1 MTAPDSATFPSMPPA
16 PRRRARR
23 SLVLIGTLL
32 LVVAAGAILLPPWI
46 FHIGGRSTPGMSW
59 DGVGTVSATDGGR
72 YVLST
77 HLIGGPLGVTKSG
90 RMSCSGRGCDTLHGT
105 AQLCTRSGQTYTFQL
120 RGGVKAWWSTDG
132 AATSVDLTSGTTK
145 LPSGWVVAFHGS
157 WHGPQLVLSSPDN
170 SFTELFTPAGA
181 IRTTTSTADAGGAQV
196 TLHHGSATEF
206 TQACRTLVS
215 GRA

>member
-1 MTAPDSATFPSMPPA
+1 MTAPDSATFPSLPPA
-16 PRRRARR
+16 PRRGARR
-23 SLVLIGTLL
+23 SLVLIGALL
-32 LVVAAGAILLPPWI
+32 LVLAGGAILLPPWI

-105 AQLCTRSGQTYTFQL
+105 AQLCTKSGKTYTFQL

-181 IRTTTSTADAGGAQV
+181 IRTTTSSADAGGATV
-196 TLHHGSATEF
+196 TLSHGSAAEF
-206 TQACRTLVS
+206 RQACQALAS

>member
-1 MTAPDSATFPSMPPA
+1 MTAPDSPMFPSMPPA
-16 PRRRARR
+16 PRRGARR
-23 SLVLIGTLL
+23 SLVLAGLLVL
-32 LVVAAGAILLPPWI
+32 LVVAAAILLPPWI

-59 DGVGTVSATDGGR
+59 DGVGTVSATDGGT

-105 AQLCTRSGQTYTFQL
+105 ARLCTRSGKTYTFQL

-132 AATSVDLTSGTTK
+132 AATSVDLTSGTTR
-145 LPSGWVVAFHGS
+145 LPEGWVVAFHGS
-157 WHGPQLVLSSPDN
+157 WHGPQLVLTSPDN
-170 SFTELFTPAGA
+170 SFTEVFTPAGA
-181 IRTTTSTADAGGAQV
+181 IRTTTSTADAGGATV
-196 TLHHGSATEF
+196 TLHHGSSAEF
-206 TQACRTLVS
+206 AQACRTLAS